1 MPKLGL
7 NLLRGLSFRKKTNLK
22 RLEGSVTKFTKF
34 LSDDAGAVTI
44 DWVALTAGVLLLGI
58 LVVYAIFN
66 NGVSTLV
73 SNVNSTLEGVTT
85 NISIG
90 SVDNIGG

>member
-1 MPKLGL
+1 M
-7 NLLRGLSFRKKTNLK
+7 
-22 RLEGSVTKFTKF
+22 TKFTKF

-85 NISIG
+85 NV
-90 SVDNIGG
+90 SVGTVDIPS

>member
-1 MPKLGL
+1 MTKL
-7 NLLRGLSFRKKTNLK
+7 
-22 RLEGSVTKFTKF
+22 TKF
-34 LSDDAGAVTI
+34 LSDDAGAITI

-73 SNVNSTLEGVTT
+73 LK
-85 NISIG
+85 
-90 SVDNIGG
+90 

>member
-1 MPKLGL
+1 M
-7 NLLRGLSFRKKTNLK
+7 
-22 RLEGSVTKFTKF
+22 TKFTKF

-66 NGVSTLV
+66 NGVSVLV
-73 SNVNSTLEGVTT
+73 SNVNSTLEGVST
-85 NISIG
+85 NVTIG
-90 SVDNIGG
+90 TVDNIGG

>member
-1 MPKLGL
+1 M
-7 NLLRGLSFRKKTNLK
+7 
-22 RLEGSVTKFTKF
+22 TKFTKF

-66 NGVSTLV
+66 NGVSHLV
-73 SNVNSTLEGVTT
+73 SNVNSTLSGVTT

-90 SVDNIGG
+90 TVDIPS